1 MPIKGIT
8 FSIKLLLYRHPK
20 CQLMAD
26 HEFQNPLRRPRL
38 PRVQVADK
46 SSHRNL
52 AVNPMT
58 IANTKKHTK
67 CRYEA
72 FNNQ

>member
-8 FSIKLLLYRHPK
+8 FSIKLLLYRHSK

-26 HEFQNPLRRPRL
+26 HEFQNPLRRPLL

-46 SSHRNL
+46 SPHRNL
-52 AVNPMT
+52 AANPMT
-58 IANTKKHTK
+58 IAKTKKHTK
-67 CRYEA
+67 GRYEA